1 MTDGHSSERDKR
13 RPPDGGIELD
23 QKEVFTNG
31 LVQVYTG
38 AGKGKTTAAL
48 GLACRAAGQGLS
60 VLIVQ
65 FMKGVAYG
73 ELSALRK
80 LENITIVQFGEPH
93 WVHPS
98 EIRQE
103 DKDQARRGLD
113 YAERAVFGGEYQLVV
128 LDEVNVALSYKLLPV
143 ESVVD
148 LIRRKPAN
156 VELVLTGRGAPK
168 QVLELA
174 DLVTK
179 MVEVKHPYHKGVL
192 ARRGIEY

>member
-23 QKEVFTNG
+23 QSEAFSNG

-73 ELSALRK
+73 ELSALCK
-80 LENITIVQFGEPH
+80 IENIRIVQFGEPH

-103 DKDQARRGLD
+103 DRNQARQGLD
-113 YAERAVFGGEYQLVV
+113 YAERAVLSGDYQLVV
-128 LDEVNVALSYKLLPV
+128 LDEINVALSYKLLPV
-143 ESVVD
+143 DLVVD

-168 QVLELA
+168 QVLDVA

-179 MVEVKHPYHKGVL
+179 MVEVKHPYHKG
-192 ARRGIEY
+192 